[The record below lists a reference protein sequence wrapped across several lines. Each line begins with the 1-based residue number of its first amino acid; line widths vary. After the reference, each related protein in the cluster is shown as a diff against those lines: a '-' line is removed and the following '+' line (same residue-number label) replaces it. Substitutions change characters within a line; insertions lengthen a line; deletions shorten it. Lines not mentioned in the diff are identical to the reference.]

1 MEKDRIIKKLKDI
14 KDPKERD
21 RIIWALAGKEKREL
35 SGRPAAVK
43 PKITVPAPPSEQT
56 KNFPLAPLNARK
68 LLNYVVPGFFLFF
81 GLVNLIQAIMQ
92 YHITGQLNAAV
103 PQLIM
108 GTIFLAFGIIGI
120 IKAKK
125 RVQSSDADQTE
136 T

>member
-1 MEKDRIIKKLKDI
+1 MERERIIKKLKDI
-14 KDPKERD
+14 KDPRERD
-21 RIIWALAGKEKREL
+21 RIIWALSGKEKEQM

-43 PKITVPAPPSEQT
+43 PKITAPAPPPEQT
-56 KNFPLAPLNARK
+56 RRLPQVPMNARK

-81 GLVNLIQAIMQ
+81 GLVNLIQAIM
-92 YHITGQLNAAV
+92 HFHLTGQIDAAV

-108 GTIFLAFGIIGI
+108 GTIFLLFGIIGI

-125 RVQSSDADQTE
+125 RVQSSDADKTE

>member
-1 MEKDRIIKKLKDI
+1 MEKDRIIRKLKDI

-21 RIIWALAGKEKREL
+21 RLIWALAGKEKEEL

-43 PKITVPAPPSEQT
+43 PKITAPAPTPEQT
-56 KNFPLAPLNARK
+56 QKIPQIPMNARK

-81 GLVNLIQAIMQ
+81 GLVNLVQAIMQ
-92 YHITGQLNAAV
+92 FHFTGQLDAAV

-108 GTIFLAFGIIGI
+108 GTIFLLFGIIGI
-120 IKAKK
+120 FKAKK

>member
-21 RIIWALAGKEKREL
+21 RIIWALAGKEKDEL
-35 SGRPAAVK
+35 RGRPAAVK
-43 PKITVPAPPSEQT
+43 PKITSPAPPPEQA
-56 KNFPLAPLNARK
+56 KRLPQAPLNVRK
-68 LLNYVVPGFFLFF
+68 LLNYVVPFFFLFF
-81 GLVNLIQAIMQ
+81 GLVNLMQAIITF
-92 YHITGQLNAAV
+92 HLTGQLNAAI

-108 GTIFLAFGIIGI
+108 GTIFLLFGIIGI

>member
-1 MEKDRIIKKLKDI
+1 MERDRIIKKLKDI

-21 RIIWALAGKEKREL
+21 RIIWALAGKEKEEV

-43 PKITVPAPPSEQT
+43 PKMATPAPPPEQM
-56 KNFPLAPLNARK
+56 KRLPQVPVNARK

-92 YHITGQLNAAV
+92 YHLTGQLDAAI

-108 GTIFLAFGIIGI
+108 GTIFLLFGIIGI
-120 IKAKK
+120 FKAKK

>member
-1 MEKDRIIKKLKDI
+1 MERDRIIKKLKDI

-21 RIIWALAGKEKREL
+21 RIIWALAGKEKDEL
-35 SGRPAAVK
+35 TGRPDAVK
-43 PKITVPAPPSEQT
+43 PKITAQAPPPERAKRLPQ
-56 KNFPLAPLNARK
+56 APLNARK

-92 YHITGQLNAAV
+92 YHLTGQLDAAI

-108 GTIFLAFGIIGI
+108 GTIFLLFGIIGI
-120 IKAKK
+120 FKAKK
-125 RVQSSDADQTE
+125 RVQSSDEDQTE

>member
-1 MEKDRIIKKLKDI
+1 MERDRIIKKLKDI

-21 RIIWALAGKEKREL
+21 RIIWALAGKEKNEV
-35 SGRPAAVK
+35 SERPDAVK
-43 PKITVPAPPSEQT
+43 QRITAPSLPSEQA
-56 KNFPLAPLNARK
+56 KRLPQAPLNARK

-92 YHITGQLNAAV
+92 YHLTGQLDAAI

-108 GTIFLAFGIIGI
+108 GTIFLLFGIIGI
-120 IKAKK
+120 FKAKK